1 MYGFRPLLCGLH
13 VRLIWKIGQ
22 NLAII
27 VKIQLKSPKF
37 LPGTAVNGPFSS
49 TMAMNGLW
57 LVQDEKMVKI
67 VKNSTKISKDPPLDK
82 ANGPFSSLIDKNGYR
97 YLNQVLH
104 YDFKAV

>member
-1 MYGFRPLLCGLH
+1 
-13 VRLIWKIGQ
+13 
-22 NLAII
+22 
-27 VKIQLKSPKF
+27 
-37 LPGTAVNGPFSS
+37 
-49 TMAMNGLW
+49 
-57 LVQDEKMVKI
+57 MVKI